1 MVTMNA
7 CQTAKTQFVEGDGIR
22 YAYRVVGDASSPPLI
37 FCHRFRGNMDD
48 WDPLF
53 VNTIAEKRQVIL
65 FDNAGIG
72 LSSGQP
78 ESTVQGMAKH
88 AANVIRLLGFKQVDA
103 LGFSMGGYVAQTLA
117 LDYPELIRRVI
128 LAGTGSGGGEGYQPA
143 TPEIRQIAARPVL
156 GLEEFTLLFFEN
168 SETSQRAALE
178 YWERLKERKEDLDVT
193 VNADAVKAQL
203 SALVAWGGGQGSA
216 TPRLAEIRQPVLVAN
231 GSNDVM
237 VPTPNSW
244 LMATRIKNAQLIIYP
259 DSGHGFLFQYAE
271 RFGRAC
277 VDFLE

>member
-103 LGFSMGGYVAQTLA
+103 LGFSMGGYVAREIVRLA
-117 LDYPELIRRVI
+117 PGRVQS
-128 LAGTGSGGGEGYQPA
+128 L
-143 TPEIRQIAARPVL
+143 
-156 GLEEFTLLFFEN
+156 
-168 SETSQRAALE
+168 
-178 YWERLKERKEDLDVT
+178 
-193 VNADAVKAQL
+193 
-203 SALVAWGGGQGSA
+203 ALVATSSRADLPLQAEQRRKAARANPIGAFRGLGRAAIAQSLHPDNAANEALVAHVRIMGERLGREVFVRQSLIVRDADTGRLSDIQCPTLVVAAAEDQLRSA
-216 TPRLAEIRQPVLVAN
+216 AEARELAEGIAGARLVTVPNAGHLIPLEQPQALASAIAAIV
-231 GSNDVM
+231 
-237 VPTPNSW
+237 
-244 LMATRIKNAQLIIYP
+244 R
-259 DSGHGFLFQYAE
+259 
-271 RFGRAC
+271 
-277 VDFLE
+277 